1 MRVVYAVIALLL
13 IPSLSW
19 AGNMTFQFRNPNFG
33 GNPNNGSF
41 LLNSAQAQNSYK
53 DPSAD
58 DDFGIET
65 PSALDNFTQAIQA
78 QVLGGLLTN
87 INTGKPGRMVTS
99 DFIVDIANADG
110 QMQIKCHRPENGENL
125 HHSGRWLA
133 KQFHRLLDIVEI
145 RTIIMQRFLILVAVC
160 LLSGCLTAPPKQA
173 AKPTLMPRAQSYRDL
188 TQLPLPTGKIY
199 VSVYNI
205 QDETGQF
212 KPYPASNFSTA
223 VPQSATAMLVT
234 ALKDSRWFIPLERQG
249 LQNLLNER
257 KIIRAA
263 QDNGTVA
270 MNNRIPLHSLTAA
283 NVMVEGSIIGYESNV
298 KSGGVGARYF
308 GIGGDTQYQLDQ
320 IAVNLRVVNVS
331 TGEILSSVTTS
342 KTILSYEVQAG
353 VFRFIDYQRLL
364 EGEIGYTSNEP
375 VMLCLMSAIE
385 TGVIFLINDGID
397 RGLWDLQNKNEV
409 KNDVLVK
416 YREMSSPP
424 ES

>member
-1 MRVVYAVIALLL
+1 
-13 IPSLSW
+13 
-19 AGNMTFQFRNPNFG
+19 
-33 GNPNNGSF
+33 
-41 LLNSAQAQNSYK
+41 
-53 DPSAD
+53 
-58 DDFGIET
+58 
-65 PSALDNFTQAIQA
+65 
-78 QVLGGLLTN
+78 
-87 INTGKPGRMVTS
+87 
-99 DFIVDIANADG
+99 
-110 QMQIKCHRPENGENL
+110 
-125 HHSGRWLA
+125 
-133 KQFHRLLDIVEI
+133 
-145 RTIIMQRFLILVAVC
+145 MQRFLIFVAVC
-160 LLSGCLTAPPKQA
+160 LLSGCLTAPPKEA

-188 TQLPLPTGKIY
+188 THLPAPTGKIF

-257 KIIRAA
+257 KSFVPHRRM
-263 QDNGTVA
+263 VPSR
-270 MNNRIPLHSLTAA
+270 NNRTPLESLAAA
-283 NVMVEGSIIGYESNV
+283 NVMIEGSIIGYESNV
-298 KSGGVGARYF
+298 KSGGAGARYF
-308 GIGGDTQYQLDQ
+308 GIGADTQYQLDQ

-331 TGEILSSVTTS
+331 TGEVLSSVNTS

-375 VMLCLMSAIE
+375 VMMCLMSAIE

-397 RGLWDLQNKNEV
+397 RGLWDLQNKA
-409 KNDVLVK
+409 DVQNPILVK
-416 YREMSSPP
+416 YRDMSVPP

>member
-1 MRVVYAVIALLL
+1 MSRL
-13 IPSLSW
+13 
-19 AGNMTFQFRNPNFG
+19 
-33 GNPNNGSF
+33 
-41 LLNSAQAQNSYK
+41 
-53 DPSAD
+53 
-58 DDFGIET
+58 
-65 PSALDNFTQAIQA
+65 
-78 QVLGGLLTN
+78 
-87 INTGKPGRMVTS
+87 
-99 DFIVDIANADG
+99 FI
-110 QMQIKCHRPENGENL
+110 L
-125 HHSGRWLA
+125 
-133 KQFHRLLDIVEI
+133 F
-145 RTIIMQRFLILVAVC
+145 AVC

-173 AKPTLMPRAQSYRDL
+173 AKPTLLPRAQSYQDL
-188 TQLPLPTGKIY
+188 THLPMPSGKVF

-234 ALKDSRWFIPLERQG
+234 ALKDSRWFVPLERQG

-263 QDNGTVA
+263 QENGTVA
-270 MNNRIPLHSLTAA
+270 INNRVPLPSLTAA
-283 NVMVEGSIIGYESNV
+283 NIMIEGSIIGYESNV

-320 IAVNLRVVNVS
+320 IAVNLRVINVT
-331 TGEILSSVTTS
+331 TGEILSSVNTS

-364 EGEIGYTSNEP
+364 EGEIGYTANEP

-385 TGVIFLINDGID
+385 TGVILLINDGID
-397 RGLWDLQNKNEV
+397 RGLWDLQQGADRHNP
-409 KNDVLVK
+409 VLAK
-416 YREMSSPP
+416 YREMAAPP